1 MPNVT
6 AQELQGII
14 EVPTELDLAPF
25 IATASLIVTED
36 LANQGLS
43 AARLKQIE
51 LYLAAHFAAIK
62 DEHGALKSSET
73 LNAKETYGGSFTK
86 GLNLTRYG
94 QQAIV
99 FDTSGILA
107 NMAEPTK
114 RAEFR
119 VV

>member
-6 AQELQGII
+6 AQEVQGII
-14 EVPTELDLAPF
+14 EVPTDLDLAPF

-43 AARLKQIE
+43 TGRLKQIE

-62 DEHGALKSSET
+62 DEHGALMKSKT
-73 LNAKETYGGSFTK
+73 LNAEEQYGGSFTQ

-99 FDTSGILA
+99 FDTSGVLA
-107 NMAEPTK
+107 AMAEPNK